1 MYSLRSRSTKVT
13 KSRDIL
19 RIGLNTIAFMSVVI
33 SHSAWLRA
41 HPPEFHPK
49 GSNAGTMPTLATQKT
64 GADETDRQEAYFHF
78 EFLSNLALEC
88 PNEIQPLVIQQA
100 LAELHVATQAPQAL
114 PLQKLLDDRAS
125 LRAKLRALH
134 TVIECKWSTDGIA
147 VGSDLQPIGV
157 ARGLAR
163 CVILEIQN
171 SDQEHAEISV
181 SVADK
186 KQNSVPWTVLPSKSQ
201 CFLVRLNADAPT
213 ARIEIKTSSVSH
225 EIAIPIQQLEPARI
239 RGRLIDGD
247 LNLPTA
253 ARVWV
258 AGSDHQY
265 RHAGPFALI
274 RSFTEK
280 PFVTLFGAAVLS
292 SPFLLCRRNI

>member
-1 MYSLRSRSTKVT
+1 MYSLRSRSRKKT

-41 HPPEFHPK
+41 HPPEFSSK
-49 GSNAGTMPTLATQKT
+49 RQQRGNNADTGYQKT
-64 GADETDRQEAYFHF
+64 GADDETDRQEAYFHF

-88 PNEIQPLVIQQA
+88 PQRNPA
-100 LAELHVATQAPQAL
+100 TCNPTGTRRTSFATQAPQAL

-213 ARIEIKTSSVSH
+213 ARIEIKTSMYH
-225 EIAIPIQQLEPARI
+225 
-239 RGRLIDGD
+239 
-247 LNLPTA
+247 T
-253 ARVWV
+253 
-258 AGSDHQY
+258 
-265 RHAGPFALI
+265 
-274 RSFTEK
+274 K
-280 PFVTLFGAAVLS
+280 
-292 SPFLLCRRNI
+292 